1 MVKRIITAI
10 VALCVFVPMV
20 VFSDTWIFPV
30 GMGICTAIGA
40 FEIIRCIGQKR
51 NFFLII
57 PLCAMSLFFPI
68 YVRYAGSLQSILSMG
83 VILLISASLYVFTVA
98 VFGNKTLNV
107 ADAAMVLAVVIYVT
121 AGFSST
127 VYIRDLSNG
136 QYLLYLPFVAGW
148 MTDTFAYFVGSAF
161 GKHKLIPAV
170 SPKKTV
176 EGAVGGTVLG
186 ALTILGFAF
195 VIDLIGGEA
204 LGANYVAFAVLGLI
218 IPVISQI
225 GDLVMSVIK
234 RHYGIKDYGKFFPGH
249 GGMLDRFDSAIA
261 ISMVMAIA
269 CTYFDFFTNVA

>member
-30 GMGICTAIGA
+30 GMGICTAIGT
-40 FEIIRCIGQKR
+40 FEIIRCVGQKR

-57 PLCAMSLFFPI
+57 PLCAMALFFPI
-68 YVRYAGSLQSILSMG
+68 FVRYADSFQSILTVG
-83 VILLISASLYVFTVA
+83 AILLIAASLYVFTVA

-107 ADAAMVLAVVIYVT
+107 TDATMVLAVFIYVT

-127 VYIRDLSNG
+127 VYIRDLSHG

-186 ALTILGFAF
+186 ALSILGFAF
-195 VIDLIGGEA
+195 VIDLIGGESLKA
-204 LGANYVAFAVLGLI
+204 DYIVFAVLGVI
-218 IPVISQI
+218 IPIISQI
-225 GDLVMSVIK
+225 GDLIMSVIK

-249 GGMLDRFDSAIA
+249 GGMLDRFDSALA
-261 ISMVMAIA
+261 ISLVMAIA